1 MADFPSLVPSSRE
14 YTPGDWPVRTYRA
27 MDGYEV
33 RILYG
38 DKMNGM
44 KLQLSYQAIPDTDA
58 VKFLEHYEQQRG
70 TFESFIF
77 ASDEGPKSG
86 WGADP
91 AQIGAVSEGNEW
103 RYEGPPQ
110 LEQLRPGVSRVTV
123 NLIAVL
129 N

>member
-1 MADFPSLVPSSRE
+1 MADYPGLVPSSRQ
-14 YTPGDWPVRTYRA
+14 YTPGNWPVRTYKA

-38 DKMNGM
+38 DKMTGM

-70 TFESFIF
+70 TFESFHF
-77 ASDEGPKSG
+77 ASDEGPKGG
-86 WGADP
+86 WGASY
-91 AQIGAVSEGNEW
+91 AQLGAGSEGNSW

-110 LEQLRPGVSRVTV
+110 LEQLRPGVSSVTV
-123 NLIAVL
+123 NLLAVL